1 MRVAIATESYW
12 PDVNGVANSVV
23 RVGEHLTR
31 LGHDPL
37 VIAPRP
43 ATPPSQAD
51 PGLPVVHVPG
61 MGLPGYADVRMAL
74 PTRRIEAALRRHQPD
89 VLHLASPF
97 IMGAWASAAG
107 ERLGIPMVAVFQ
119 TDVPGFARPYGLG
132 FAERMAW
139 RVIRRIHR
147 RAACTLAPSS
157 STAAELTAHDVPRV
171 DRWGRGVDTTL
182 FDPHRRSAELRR
194 ELAPNGELIVGF
206 VGRLAPEKRVD
217 LLGPASELPGVQ
229 VVIVG
234 DGPTR
239 AELERQMPRARF
251 LGTRVGVDLARA
263 YASLDVF
270 VHTGPHDTFCQ
281 AIQEALASGLPV
293 IAPAAGGPLDLV
305 AAGRT
310 GLLVPPCDEAAL
322 AAAVRRLGAD
332 ARLRASFGAA
342 AREAVIGRDWE
353 STVDQLIEYY
363 HAAIENAGRPR
374 PRTPVLS

>member
-43 ATPPSQAD
+43 ATRPSQAG
-51 PGLPVVHVPG
+51 PSLPVVHVPG
-61 MGLPGYADVRMAL
+61 VGLPGYADVRMAL
-74 PTRRIEAALRRHQPD
+74 PTRRIEAALRQHRPD

-107 ERLGIPMVAVFQ
+107 ERLGVPMVAVFQ
-119 TDVPGFARPYGLG
+119 TDVPGFARPYGLR
-132 FAERMAW
+132 FAEHMAW
-139 RVIRRIHR
+139 RVIRRIHQ

-171 DRWGRGVDTTL
+171 GRWGRGVDTML
-182 FDPHRRSAELRR
+182 FDPHRRSPALRR
-194 ELAPNGELIVGF
+194 DLAPDGELIVGY

-217 LLGPASELPGVQ
+217 LLAPVSELPGVR

-239 AELERQMPRARF
+239 LELERLMPHARF
-251 LGTRVGVDLARA
+251 LGTRIGVDLARA

-310 GLLVPPCDEAAL
+310 GLLIRPADATAL
-322 AAAVRRLGAD
+322 TAAVLQLASD
-332 ARLRASFGAA
+332 ERLRRSFAAA
-342 AREAVIGRDWE
+342 ARESVIGRDWA
-353 STVDQLIEYY
+353 STVDELIGHY
-363 HAAIENAGRPR
+363 HAAIEHSGRP
-374 PRTPVLS
+374 LSMEPAQ

>member
-23 RVGEHLTR
+23 RVGEHLSR

-43 ATPPSQAD
+43 ASRPSQAD

-61 MGLPGYADVRMAL
+61 LGLPGYADVRMAL
-74 PTRRIEAALRRHQPD
+74 PTRRIEAALRKHQPD

-139 RVIRRIHR
+139 RVIRRIHG

-171 DRWGRGVDTTL
+171 GRWGRGVDTAL
-182 FDPHRRSAELRR
+182 YDPTRRSAELRR
-194 ELAPNGELIVGF
+194 ELAPHGELLVGF

-217 LLGPASELPGVQ
+217 LLAPVSELPGVQ

-239 AELERQMPRARF
+239 PELERQMPKARF

-293 IAPAAGGPLDLV
+293 IAPAVGGPVDLV

-310 GLLVPPCDEAAL
+310 GLLVPPADAHAL
-322 AAAVRRLGAD
+322 TAAVQRLAGDPQLRR
-332 ARLRASFGAA
+332 SFANA
-342 AREAVIGRDWE
+342 ARESVIGRDWA
-353 STVDQLIEYY
+353 STVDQLISHYY
-363 HAAIENAGRPR
+363 AAIERDGRP
-374 PRTPVLS
+374 LAHSAEG

>member
-43 ATPPSQAD
+43 ASKPTSPD
-51 PGLPVVHVPG
+51 PGLPVVRVASL
-61 MGLPGYADVRMAL
+61 GLPGYADVRISL
-74 PTRRIEAALRRHQPD
+74 PSRRIEAALRRHQPD
-89 VLHLASPF
+89 VLHLASPL
-97 IMGAWASAAG
+97 IMGSWASAAG

-119 TDVPGFARPYGLG
+119 TDIPGFARPYGLG

-147 RAACTLAPSS
+147 RAARTLAPSS
-157 STAAELTAHDVPRV
+157 ATAKELVDHGVPRV
-171 DRWGRGVDTTL
+171 DRWGRGVDIVL
-182 FDPHRRSAELRR
+182 YDPSRRSEDRRR
-194 ELAPNGELIVGF
+194 EFAPNGELIVGF

-217 LLGPASELPGVQ
+217 LLAPVSELPGVR

-234 DGPTR
+234 DGPSR
-239 AELERQMPRARF
+239 RELERQMPKALF
-251 LGTRVGVDLARA
+251 LGTRVGPELAEA
-263 YASLDVF
+263 YASLDIF

-293 IAPAAGGPLDLV
+293 IAPAVGGPLDLV
-305 AAGRT
+305 TVGRT
-310 GLLVPPCDEAAL
+310 GALFPPNDAAAL
-322 AAAVRRLGAD
+322 TEAVKVMGAD
-332 ARLRASFGAA
+332 PAMRAAYGLA
-342 AREAVIGRDWE
+342 AREFVLNRDWA
-353 STVDQLIEYY
+353 STVDQLICHYD
-363 HAAIENAGRPR
+363 AAIESAGHPLTRS
-374 PRTPVLS
+374 TDC